1 MFIVC
6 KDNEIGVP
14 DIRFLLAL
22 RLNDDVSFNLNIN
35 MIRSLICSVLALC
48 ACGEAVA
55 AAKNAKRVEVELKS
69 AGDSVVAIWYAIGGQ
84 RPNDRNMKPMPMQKG
99 RFSLDVPQA
108 DSIYEVLFYPLNGTE
123 LIDLG
128 KSGKGWV
135 PGTKV
140 CRFYLFPGE
149 SVRIKG
155 ELNDSM
161 LVWRSNA
168 PLYERKYLEEQGEL
182 TEFRL
187 KEYHAGREA
196 EIIFATSASE
206 DTIRAAFDRSR
217 RWRNAQQEWE
227 RAWIANHPDEE
238 LAGLYLLQSQ
248 SDNLDSLYNL
258 LGENVCNRK
267 LKPLLDGKMAAFHEH
282 LANVKARERM
292 RFEKEIQ
299 APDFTLPDV
308 QGKSFKLSSLY
319 GKGKYT
325 VLDFWGMWC
334 GWCVQGIPKMKDYY
348 EKYKGWVEFVGID
361 CNEPEKTWRKGLE
374 KHQMPW
380 IGVWAGNDRGVQTAY
395 GVEAFPTKIV
405 IDPSGR
411 IVRRFEGESEEFYKF
426 LDSLFGA
433 AE

>member
-1 MFIVC
+1 M
-6 KDNEIGVP
+6 NIGIS

-22 RLNDDVSFNLNIN
+22 HLTDDVSFNLNIN

-55 AAKNAKRVEVELKS
+55 AAKNAKRVEVELKN
-69 AGDSVVAIWYAIGGQ
+69 AGDSVVAIWYAIGGP
-84 RPNDRNMKPMPMQKG
+84 RPNDRNMKPMPMRKG
-99 RFSLDVPQA
+99 RFSLDVPQT

-123 LIDLG
+123 LIGLRR
-128 KSGKGWV
+128 SGKGWV

-149 SVRIKG
+149 SVRVKG
-155 ELNDSM
+155 ELDDSM

-168 PLYERKYLEEQGEL
+168 SLYEKKHLEEQGEL

-187 KEYHAGREA
+187 KEYRAGREA

-217 RWRNAQQEWE
+217 RWRNVQREWE
-227 RAWIANHPDEE
+227 QAWIENHPDEE

-248 SDNLDSLYNL
+248 SDNLDSLYDL
-258 LGENVCNRK
+258 LGEKVRSGK
-267 LKPLLDGKMAAFHEH
+267 LKPLLDNKMTMHHEY
-282 LANVKARERM
+282 LANVRAREKM
-292 RFEKEIQ
+292 NAVKELP

-308 QGKSFKLSSLY
+308 QGKPFKLSSLY

-334 GWCVQGIPKMKDYY
+334 GWCVQGIPKMKEYY
-348 EKYKGWVEFVGID
+348 AKHRERVEFVGVD

-380 IGVWAGNDRGVQTAY
+380 IGVWAGNDRSVQNDYGIQAY
-395 GVEAFPTKIV
+395 PTKIV
-405 IDPSGR
+405 IDPTGV
-411 IVRRFEGESEEFYKF
+411 IVKRFEGESEEFYEF